1 MIMSLKMCLILKS
14 KLALVK
20 KGQSLE
26 RTGDPTQK
34 PKNADRE
41 WDLGILM
48 WVQLLSCW
56 KTSHKETNCALRIS

>member
-41 WDLGILM
+41 WDLHGNIN
-48 WVQLLSCW
+48 VGTTAELLENI
-56 KTSHKETNCALRIS
+56 TQRN